1 MSCCIYM
8 LTRVLLLLLQR
19 SFLRMSLQSRF
30 NGLHS
35 STCPRR
41 EHVLWDSN
49 RYFRDTN
56 IKRPNYT
63 NMLMVLT
70 VKGLDPITDIKAKN
84 SMNSYT
90 IYTVC

>member
-49 RYFRDTN
+49 RYFRDSN

-70 VKGLDPITDIKAKN
+70 GKGLDPITDIKAKN